1 MARMATS
8 IWSCIVKASTLIFF
22 AGNVLLLLLIIISGG
37 SDNYPMSR
45 LYWVEGDTSGIPHA
59 SNTTRWTYWGA
70 CSRSNGRTNC
80 GGSLGPAYPISPVD
94 NFGTKTNVPHKF
106 ISNRDSFY
114 YLTRLAFSF
123 FWIALSF
130 IAISFLIYVGA
141 WFSNAVSHVTWILT
155 GVGCLFNIVAVIFQT
170 AAAVMARDAFTDDKR
185 HGKLGAPLLG
195 IAWASVALCLIEFTS
210 LVAGHIVWSR
220 PSKDERNYEKAELPS
235 VKITP
240 TSRSNSTRSVHPFRT
255 FFLGQRNARTYDE
268 NLSKQRDAETGY
280 TISSGTTEGANGTES
295 REPAAHFA
303 ETRRSNISSDH
314 SFESVDRDLE
324 SV

>member
-1 MARMATS
+1 MTVKS
-8 IWSCIVKASTLIFF
+8 IWSHIVRASTLIFF

-45 LYWVEGDTSGIPHA
+45 LYWVEGDTSGIGHA
-59 SNTTRWTYWGA
+59 PNTTRWTYWGA
-70 CSRSNGRTNC
+70 CSRSNGKTTC
-80 GGSLGPAYPISPVD
+80 GSFLGPAYPISPVD

-106 ISNRDSFY
+106 ISNRSSFY

-130 IAISFLIYVGA
+130 IAISFLIYIGA
-141 WFSNAVSHVTWILT
+141 WFSHDVSHVTWILT

-170 AAAVMARDAFTDDKR
+170 AASVMARDAFTDEHR

-220 PSKDERNYEKAELPS
+220 PTKDEHHYEKAELPS
-235 VKITP
+235 IKANAAA
-240 TSRSNSTRSVHPFRT
+240 RSNSTRSVHPFRT
-255 FFLGQRNARTYDE
+255 FFLGQRNAKTYDE
-268 NLSKQRDAETGY
+268 SLSKQRDAEAGY
-280 TISSGTTEGANGTES
+280 TISSGTTEGNGAES
-295 REPAAHFA
+295 REPAVNFSNV
-303 ETRRSNISSDH
+303 RRSNVSSDH
-314 SFESVDRDLE
+314 ESV
-324 SV
+324 